1 MKQQQIY
8 TLYIVFDQSYEEGQD
23 LVIVWCMVDGIGKV
37 YLILTCVLYFIANI
51 NIVWFKKV
59 VYSLTYNYQ

>member
-1 MKQQQIY
+1 
-8 TLYIVFDQSYEEGQD
+8 
-23 LVIVWCMVDGIGKV
+23 MVDGIGKV